1 MNHDD
6 DEPPR
11 PKTLL
16 TMAVIGGMQWI
27 RRAELLVWDVADGG
41 LSAFNLHLI
50 IDNLIV

>member
-16 TMAVIGGMQWI
+16 TMAAIGGMQWF
-27 RRAELLVWDVADGG
+27 RQVELLALVVAEGG
-41 LSAFNLHLI
+41 LSAFNFY
-50 IDNLIV
+50 LIVD